1 MKTLAFSYDSSSR
14 QLSGGDVMAGTTADS
29 GFRICISNHASI
41 SGTLQI
47 ICGVVVRSGSELV
60 RNPVIDCDGD
70 GIASVTSDIIQ
81 ATSGTLP
88 ISLLVTHDD
97 GTVEASAPTVLMLA
111 VVPGPLGGP
120 TDGTVYSDVLMTRTS
135 DWSWRSAWTYQAG
148 SIAVHGGALY
158 ISLKSDNLGHEPSAS
173 SEWWAEYYLSPD
185 LIALLSGLTEPIQT
199 ALDGI
204 RASVSSE
211 ASARESADTAEA
223 GTRASEDAAIR
234 SDLSAEVSARKAADS
249 AEASARESAV
259 SAEASAR
266 AKAVSDEAA
275 ARASADTALRTAV
288 DGKAPIAHASADTR
302 YGAGTDKMYGH
313 VRVAAALSS
322 TGTDPV
328 QGKAI
333 AAALAAKQPM
343 LSWDTSPVA
352 GSAKPVTSGGIKTAI
367 DAEASARAAAVSAE
381 ATARA
386 NADSAETSARESAD
400 TALGARI
407 DALGSASGKD
417 VGTSSGQV
425 PILGSDG
432 KLDNSVIPALAI
444 SQYLGV
450 VASAGALTG
459 LTGQKGDYAVVSG
472 TSATS
477 GTYIISD
484 NDGSSA
490 SDWVR
495 ISGPTDIT
503 AGDGIVVSGAV
514 VGLASSG
521 VTAGSKG
528 SSVQIPTVTVD
539 QYGRVTALGGA
550 TVYPPTTAGTSG
562 QVWRSDGSGAG
573 AWETPDT
580 APTANSAHLVL
591 SKGVRSAI
599 DAEASA
605 RTSADSALQAS
616 IDAEAQARADADTAL
631 QSAVDAEASARSGAV
646 SDEAS
651 ARAAADAALQTAVD
665 GRQLPVKAGTDIS
678 IGTDGR
684 TINASAQRPVAG
696 AGIAVSGRTVA
707 LASSGATAGTY
718 GGASAIP
725 QLTVDAYGRITKA
738 ATVAPAAQTPTAG
751 TGIAVSGR
759 AVSLADSGVKA
770 GTYGSRLAV
779 PRLVIDAHGRVTGA
793 STQAIYPPTTP
804 GTAGQLWQSDG
815 SGQGV
820 WQTLDT
826 APAADSVKAVTS
838 GGVKAAIDAEA
849 SARASAVSAE
859 AMARQDADSALQ
871 GTVSGKAA
879 KTEALGTGTAL
890 ALSGGNGVRVL
901 QLTRKTVSGAL
912 SGSTVAIPAATHSA
926 SGLMT
931 AEQAVR
937 LDAALPAAT
946 PQVYSATI
954 PQTDYLDVCLAQYV
968 RIGRDKGLLSLS
980 GHMRDISLPNDVWT
994 LISIDTIMS
1003 AMGLTHKRPSAYRA
1017 TGWWHYDDGDD
1028 HGDGYGS
1035 GTVCQVSPSGGLEL
1049 GRFYSG
1055 TDIGG
1060 WEMSV
1065 LGRDRYIS
1073 VRDVY
1078 VEIQ

>member
-1 MKTLAFSYDSSSR
+1 MKTLAFSYDSDSR

-135 DWSWRSAWTYQAG
+135 DWSWRPAWTYQAG
-148 SIAVHGGALY
+148 SIAVHGRALY

-199 ALDGI
+199 ALDSI

-211 ASARESADTAEA
+211 ASARESAVSAEA

-249 AEASARESAV
+249 AEASARESAVSGEASARASADDALRASISDNASAISAETSARESAV

-288 DGKAPIAHASADTR
+288 DGKAPIAHASTGTE
-302 YGAGTDKMYGH
+302 YGVGSATQYGH
-313 VRVAAALSS
+313 VRVDSALSS
-322 TGTDPV
+322 TSTNPV
-328 QGKAI
+328 QNKTVQ
-333 AAALAAKQPM
+333 AALATKQGV
-343 LSWDTSPVA
+343 LTWDTAPTA
-352 GSAKPVTSGGIKTAI
+352 GSANPVTSGGVKTAI
-367 DAEASARAAAVSAE
+367 DAEASARASAVSSE
-381 ATARA
+381 ASARA
-386 NADSAETSARESAD
+386 KAVSDEASARQEADESEASARQTADSALQAS
-400 TALGARI
+400 I
-407 DALGSASGKD
+407 DALGSAAHKNT
-417 VGTSSGQV
+417 GTASGQV
-425 PILGSDG
+425 PILGAGG
-432 KLDNSVIPALAI
+432 KLPNSVIPDLAI
-444 SQYLGV
+444 SAYLGE
-450 VASAGALTG
+450 AEDYAHLTALR
-459 LTGQKGDYAVVSG
+459 GQQGDYAVVKG
-472 TSATS
+472 NSATS
-477 GTYIISD
+477 GTYIISTGT
-484 NDGSSA
+484 GSES

-495 ISGPTDIT
+495 LSGPGDLTGGSGIT
-503 AGDGIVVSGAV
+503 VNGSVISLSA
-514 VGLASSG
+514 SG
-521 VTAGSKG
+521 VTPGTKG
-528 SSVQIPTVTVD
+528 SAVQVPVITAD

-550 TVYPPTTAGTSG
+550 V
-562 QVWRSDGSGAG
+562 
-573 AWETPDT
+573 
-580 APTANSAHLVL
+580 
-591 SKGVRSAI
+591 
-599 DAEASA
+599 
-605 RTSADSALQAS
+605 
-616 IDAEAQARADADTAL
+616 
-631 QSAVDAEASARSGAV
+631 
-646 SDEAS
+646 
-651 ARAAADAALQTAVD
+651 
-665 GRQLPVKAGTDIS
+665 
-678 IGTDGR
+678 
-684 TINASAQRPVAG
+684 
-696 AGIAVSGRTVA
+696 
-707 LASSGATAGTY
+707 
-718 GGASAIP
+718 
-725 QLTVDAYGRITKA
+725 
-738 ATVAPAAQTPTAG
+738 
-751 TGIAVSGR
+751 
-759 AVSLADSGVKA
+759 
-770 GTYGSRLAV
+770 
-779 PRLVIDAHGRVTGA
+779 
-793 STQAIYPPTTP
+793 IYPPTTP

-826 APAADSVKAVTS
+826 APTADSVKAVTS

-849 SARASAVSAE
+849 SARKE
-859 AMARQDADSALQ
+859 ADSAFQ
-871 GTVSGKAA
+871 GTVDGKAA
-879 KTEALGTGTAL
+879 KTEALGTGTELSL
-890 ALSGGNGVRVL
+890 ASGTGARNL
-901 QLTRKTVSGAL
+901 MLTRKTVSGASSESL
-912 SGSTVAIPAATHSA
+912 VTIPEATHSA

-931 AEQAVR
+931 AAQAVR
-937 LDAALPAAT
+937 LDAALPAST
-946 PQVYSATI
+946 PQVYVATI

-968 RIGRDKGLLSLS
+968 RIGPDKGLLSFS
-980 GHMRDISLPNDVWT
+980 GHMRDISLPDDDWE
-994 LISIDTIMS
+994 LISIDTVMS
-1003 AMGLTHKRPSAYRA
+1003 AMGLTHQRPAAYRS

-1028 HGDGYGS
+1028 HGDRYGS
-1035 GTVCQVSPSGGLEL
+1035 GTVCQVSPAGYLEL

-1055 TDIGG
+1055 TNVGN

-1065 LGRDRYIS
+1065 LGRNRYIS